1 MRMYPPRLPPTRHD
15 RAVWRRG
22 PGSSPRWCMSE
33 KNYRFSSDTHAGTD
47 CRSAV
52 HPRHARDSWLDRARS
67 ALSNQLSATSW
78 LQRHKPGDVPKC
90 QHSGIRRA
98 SARRAKRRWS
108 DSSLQV
114 EDLKAS
120 GTPTSLASTCATFL
134 GSATT
139 MAGRSIM
146 VCALCQRRSLASAQ
160 ACSSDLPS
168 SCAYSERYEER
179 WSAVVD
185 GIFSLE
191 PQRIRLSGLGQ
202 SRECSSPRTHRGAL
216 AALWTLWSDASGH
229 DRPILPTCGL
239 F

>member
-1 MRMYPPRLPPTRHD
+1 
-15 RAVWRRG
+15 
-22 PGSSPRWCMSE
+22 MSE
-33 KNYRFSSDTHAGTD
+33 KNYRFFSHTHAGTD

-52 HPRHARDSWLDRARS
+52 RPRHARDSWSDRARS
-67 ALSNQLSATSW
+67 ALSYQLSATSW

-139 MAGRSIM
+139 MAGRSIT
-146 VCALCQRRSLASAQ
+146 VCALCQRRSLASG
-160 ACSSDLPS
+160 DPPS
-168 SCAYSERYEER
+168 GVLQQHFGHSGAMPAAGTGVIPRAATYCLFPTPPALGVKKRSFETLYGMR
-179 WSAVVD
+179 
-185 GIFSLE
+185 
-191 PQRIRLSGLGQ
+191 PRI
-202 SRECSSPRTHRGAL
+202 
-216 AALWTLWSDASGH
+216 
-229 DRPILPTCGL
+229 
-239 F
+239 

>member
-1 MRMYPPRLPPTRHD
+1 
-15 RAVWRRG
+15 
-22 PGSSPRWCMSE
+22 MSE

-168 SCAYSERYEER
+168 SCAYSERYR
-179 WSAVVD
+179 NDGRPLWMVFSALNRSEYVSAASDRAASAPHRVRTAV
-185 GIFSLE
+185 LW
-191 PQRIRLSGLGQ
+191 QHSGHSGVMQAATIGQ
-202 SRECSSPRTHRGAL
+202 SCQPVACFR
-216 AALWTLWSDASGH
+216 
-229 DRPILPTCGL
+229 RPQCWG
-239 F
+239 

>member
-1 MRMYPPRLPPTRHD
+1 
-15 RAVWRRG
+15 
-22 PGSSPRWCMSE
+22 MSE

-114 EDLKAS
+114 EDPKAS
-120 GTPTSLASTCATFL
+120 GTPTSLANTCTIFP

-139 MAGRSIM
+139 MAAHSIM
-146 VCALCQRRSLASAQ
+146 VCALCQRRSLASALRSGLLFRPALVVRILGTVQ
-160 ACSSDLPS
+160 
-168 SCAYSERYEER
+168 ER
-179 WSAVVD
+179 WSAVVN

-191 PQRIRLSGLGQ
+191 PQRIRLGGLRQ
-202 SRECSSPRTHRGAL
+202 SCELQLPRTTMSAP
-216 AALWTLWSDASGH
+216 AAFWALWSDASGQY
-229 DRPILPTCGL
+229 R
-239 F
+239 